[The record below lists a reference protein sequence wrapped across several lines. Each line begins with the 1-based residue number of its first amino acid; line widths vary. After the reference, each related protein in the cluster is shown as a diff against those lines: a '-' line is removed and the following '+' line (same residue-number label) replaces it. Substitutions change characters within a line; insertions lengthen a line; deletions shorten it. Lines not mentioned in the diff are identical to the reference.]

1 MVRDKPVRVRG
12 RQQQYTLGFK
22 IKAIKEYDRTS
33 TLGGSFY
40 SVAKQFGI
48 QTGQMSRWYKNKT
61 KIMERAKLDPSRLT
75 VNEGRK
81 VAMPDVEE
89 VIKSYYE
96 DLRSHNCAVSTELLV
111 DVRAQNK

>member
-1 MVRDKPVRVRG
+1 
-12 RQQQYTLGFK
+12 
-22 IKAIKEYDRTS
+22 
-33 TLGGSFY
+33 
-40 SVAKQFGI
+40 
-48 QTGQMSRWYKNKT
+48 
-61 KIMERAKLDPSRLT
+61 LT

-96 DLRSHNCAVSTELLV
+96 DLRSHDCAVSTELLV